1 MQNVQSILQ
10 NDVSCISALR
20 CLLLFLE
27 RLGATPGNMQ
37 RVAGEAC
44 RLCCQLCLTHVGM
57 HCTTQSS

>member
-20 CLLLFLE
+20 CLLLYLE
-27 RLGATPGNMQ
+27 RLGATPANMQ

-44 RLCCQLCLTHVGM
+44 RLDCH
-57 HCTTQSS
+57 SSA